1 MPKRILEAMTPGGRA
16 EKRQRLGPLRGLTVQ
31 PSTRKRYDRAIDDF
45 LKFLKVNQ
53 LSLPKQREKLDPLV
67 GDFLEHLWSSG
78 QGRALGSDCVAGL
91 QDMDPKLRGQ
101 LPGSWRLLKTW
112 AINEIPNRAPP
123 LPEHV
128 LHAMCGWAVLKQ
140 HYGFAVSLLLGFYGM
155 LRTGELLEVR
165 RKDLMGDSSFR
176 KIVLSLGLTK
186 GGKRTGTAESIVLG
200 HDVLTR
206 PLGHWMKMT
215 SGMQKL
221 SYSPAKWRSLFQEA
235 LVSLKLQSFEFRPYS
250 LRRGGATWWFGK
262 HQSLDAILVQG
273 RWQAAKT
280 ARLYINEGL
289 AILAEPK
296 LAPSDSRLKSFI
308 SLFRAQLISPTF
320 ATIEPPPKVGS
331 KGGRGRGRFSS
342 RSSMKNLFCGK
353 FFLGSFGTLYWIRG
367 LALPKRVA
375 PS

>member
-1 MPKRILEAMTPGGRA
+1 MPKRILEGMSTGDRA

-31 PSTRKRYDRAIDDF
+31 PSTRKRYDHAIDDF
-45 LKFLKVNQ
+45 LKFLKTNH

-165 RKDLMGDSSFR
+165 RKGANQR
-176 KIVLSLGLTK
+176 GQT
-186 GGKRTGTAESIVLG
+186 
-200 HDVLTR
+200 
-206 PLGHWMKMT
+206 HW
-215 SGMQKL
+215 S
-221 SYSPAKWRSLFQEA
+221 
-235 LVSLKLQSFEFRPYS
+235 
-250 LRRGGATWWFGK
+250 
-262 HQSLDAILVQG
+262 
-273 RWQAAKT
+273 
-280 ARLYINEGL
+280 
-289 AILAEPK
+289 
-296 LAPSDSRLKSFI
+296 
-308 SLFRAQLISPTF
+308 
-320 ATIEPPPKVGS
+320 
-331 KGGRGRGRFSS
+331 
-342 RSSMKNLFCGK
+342 C
-353 FFLGSFGTLYWIRG
+353 
-367 LALPKRVA
+367 
-375 PS
+375 